1 MKMITIISL
10 EIFSTSK
17 NVTFNDMIFFPPWCF
32 HLSVFALNEKKR
44 RNHQKNKN
52 FGDVLKFL
60 L

>member
-1 MKMITIISL
+1 MVTIISL

-17 NVTFNDMIFFPPWCF
+17 NVTFNDLIFF